1 MKITNLSRD
10 AIFGHHQSLFIYQ
23 RGGENTQTTRQIG
36 PIRLIPP
43 KLKDTNLCTIKPST
57 FATIRNNFD
66 FLICLSNNF
75 DVSTFGLRIAYD
87 CCKFQGLSVLMKS
100 KRWIKKKEKSQV
112 FCILYLMESK
122 AALKACPLHT
132 KNIVSHAAWHYKP
145 ISKANKKHCFAI
157 QNTYLA
163 FACNLQLKNQAP
175 PYFDFAPPHLIQ

>member
-1 MKITNLSRD
+1 MLLPSIIIALRGVVSAQRVGGNQDFLLVSVKITNLSRD

-66 FLICLSNNF
+66 FLICLSHNF

-87 CCKFQGLSVLMKS
+87 CCKFQGLSVSMKS

-112 FCILYLMESK
+112 FASYIWWN
-122 AALKACPLHT
+122 LKL
-132 KNIVSHAAWHYKP
+132 
-145 ISKANKKHCFAI
+145 
-157 QNTYLA
+157 L
-163 FACNLQLKNQAP
+163 
-175 PYFDFAPPHLIQ
+175 